1 MKEQVATVNEHL
13 SQMKTQMQEDNT
25 KLSTQI
31 KHVRDFVDS
40 GKMELEKLITESIR
54 EIELRTNKHNQY
66 TNEKLG

>member
-66 TNEKLG
+66 MNEKLG